1 MAVAKGYRM
10 GTRSV
15 DESVLGFV
23 VIQMYIPGLGFLT
36 LMQCLKPILALES
49 DFKICIREES
59 CKSELRR

>member
-10 GTRSV
+10 GTINV

-23 VIQMYIPGLGFLT
+23 AIQIHIPGSGFLT
-36 LMQCLKPILALES
+36 LMQCLKPILALENN
-49 DFKICIREES
+49 FKICIREES